1 MSSIYKKGFRDD
13 PYDASMANLRKARA
27 SGNYRPP
34 RPFRSKEEQLMVR
47 RFALQWWTCR
57 DHRPSARAWA
67 WELGITH
74 VWLLKL
80 VRKFETDPGDVSR
93 LQAYGDPTIEQLSRA
108 KQYTEKMRARGE
120 LRSPRR
126 SVSMPPAIEPAMERF
141 VRARFA
147 EGWSRS
153 RLVRELFLD
162 RRTMTSILQKI
173 TQNSGREP

>member
-1 MSSIYKKGFRDD
+1 MPSPYKPESRSD
-13 PYDASMANLRKARA
+13 PFDTSMENLRKAFA
-27 SGNYRPP
+27 SKRYHPP
-34 RPFRSKEEQLMVR
+34 RPWRSPEEALMIR
-47 RFALQWWTCR
+47 RYALQWHTCR

-67 WELGITH
+67 RELGITH

-80 VRKFETDPGDVSR
+80 VRKFETDPGEVSR
-93 LQAYGDPTIEQLSRA
+93 LQAYGDPTVEQISRA

-147 EGWSRS
+147 EGWSSS

-162 RRTMTSILQKI
+162 RRTVTSILQKI
-173 TQNSGREP
+173 TLNSGREP